1 MGRRGA
7 WLVLFVWCTSLVGS
21 MAGCGQPGEHVT
33 LPPRAKV
40 ARVSRT
46 AKERARLVRP
56 EGQRLHGD
64 LFDRFNEQIVRE
76 DRDVGTVCLGDSI
89 TASWAL
95 DVFFTPALGEL
106 IVNRGISG
114 DTAEGLSKR
123 FQADVIQLRPRNVVI
138 LIGTNDV
145 VRLTEAS
152 KSAEEIENEVTATI
166 EAMIDEAQAAG
177 INVLLCSI
185 LPTGADA
192 GKHAAHREIRT
203 AINARLVAACQ
214 AKKCVYVD
222 YAGQMREAGGALR
235 AELARDG
242 LHPDWAGFKIM
253 ARVLKDTA
261 KKNGLRL

>member
-1 MGRRGA
+1 MARRGA
-7 WLVLFVWCTSLVGS
+7 WLILSVWCASVAGGA
-21 MAGCGQPGEHVT
+21 AGCGEPGERVT

-46 AKERARLVRP
+46 AQERARLVRP
-56 EGQRLHGD
+56 EGRRLHGD

-76 DRDVGTVCLGDSI
+76 DRDVGTVFLGDSI
-89 TASWAL
+89 TEAWDL
-95 DVFFTPALGEL
+95 HVFFTPALGEL

-114 DTAEGLSKR
+114 DTAEGLSRR
-123 FQADVIQLRPRNVVI
+123 FEADVIQLRPRNVVI

-145 VRLTEAS
+145 VRLTEAG
-152 KSAEEIENEVTATI
+152 KSPEEIENEVTATI
-166 EAMIDEAQAAG
+166 EAMVDAAQAAG

-192 GKHAAHREIRT
+192 GPHAAHPEIRT
-203 AINARLVAACQ
+203 AINARLMAICQ

-222 YAGQMREAGGALR
+222 YAGQMRDADGALR

-242 LHPDWAGFKIM
+242 LHPDWAGLKIM
-253 ARVLKDTA
+253 ARVLKETA
-261 KKNGLRL
+261 RKNGVRL